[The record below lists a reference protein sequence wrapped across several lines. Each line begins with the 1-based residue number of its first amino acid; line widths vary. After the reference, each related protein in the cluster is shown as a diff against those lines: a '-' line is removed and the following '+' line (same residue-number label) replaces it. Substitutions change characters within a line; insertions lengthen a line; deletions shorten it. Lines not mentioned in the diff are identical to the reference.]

1 MTATYDSAEI
11 FQNEYG
17 GCGGRG
23 GGAIACSLLRRIMVA
38 RKFPSRCSCTRS
50 VRTCVAIWRVLSQ
63 PLRSWDTKASSLPDS
78 TTSRRKDIRKM
89 LDDNGLQAVGCH
101 TALNT
106 LQGEEF
112 DKTVE
117 FNKIIGNPRLV
128 VPSLAANYTNSRMS
142 IEGAAD
148 IFNGIAAKLKPLGMR
163 TGFHCH
169 PGEFR
174 QVEGAT
180 VWDTFFTRANR
191 DVIMQCDLGHMGTAD
206 ADQVAY
212 ISKYPG
218 RSATV
223 HVKPAHAAPLL
234 GDTPDTNKWPEIFK
248 ACESVGGTEWYIVEY
263 DGGSMDK
270 VVRTMDVL
278 KKWGKV

>member
-1 MTATYDSAEI
+1 MAKTTLTISSKNYSSWSLRGWLLAKFSGIEFDEVVTAPDDASARAEI
-11 FQNEYG
+11 
-17 GCGGRG
+17 
-23 GGAIACSLLRRIMVA
+23 LL
-38 RKFPSRCSCTRS
+38 
-50 VRTCVAIWRVLSQ
+50 LSSSILV
-63 PLRSWDTKASSLPDS
+63 PCLR
-78 TTSRRKDIRKM
+78 
-89 LDDNGLQAVGCH
+89 H
-101 TALNT
+101 
-106 LQGEEF
+106 
-112 DKTVE
+112 
-117 FNKIIGNPRLV
+117 
-128 VPSLAANYTNSRMS
+128 
-142 IEGAAD
+142 
-148 IFNGIAAKLKPLGMR
+148 
-163 TGFHCH
+163 
-169 PGEFR
+169 
-174 QVEGAT
+174 EGAT
-180 VWDTFFTRANR
+180 VWDIFFTRANR

-278 KKWGKV
+278 KKWGKL

>member
-1 MTATYDSAEI
+1 MTAFMTRRTFFTVSGAATLAAAGGRALLSA
-11 FQNEYG
+11 QNYG
-17 GCGGRG
+17 GKQVP
-23 GGAIACSLLRRIMVA
+23 IALQLYTISGDLRRDMAGSLAAVA
-38 RKFPSRCSCTRS
+38 KLGYKGVEFAGFNN
-50 VRTCVAIWRVLSQ
+50 VA
-63 PLRSWDTKASSLPDS
+63 A
-78 TTSRRKDIRKM
+78 KDIRKM
-89 LDDNGLQAVGCH
+89 LDDNGLQAIGCH

-117 FNKIIGNPRLV
+117 FNKTIGNPRLI
-128 VPSLAANYTNSRMS
+128 VPSLANTYTNSRMS

-148 IFNGIAAKLKPLGMR
+148 IFNGIAAKLKPLNMQ

-180 VWDTFFTRANR
+180 VWDIFFTRANK
-191 DVIMQCDLGHMGTAD
+191 DVIMQCDLGHLGTAD

-212 ISKYPG
+212 INKYPG
-218 RSATV
+218 RSITV

-234 GDTPDTNKWPEIFK
+234 GDTADTNKWPDIFK
-248 ACESVGGTEWYIVEY
+248 ACESAGGTEWYIVEY

-278 KKWGKV
+278 KSWGKV